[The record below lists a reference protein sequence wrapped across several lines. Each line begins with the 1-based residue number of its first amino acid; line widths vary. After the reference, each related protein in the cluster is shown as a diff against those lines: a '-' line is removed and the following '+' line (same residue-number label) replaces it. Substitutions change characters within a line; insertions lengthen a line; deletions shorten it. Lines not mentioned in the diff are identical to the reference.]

1 MISNDLEVIC
11 KTNGQEVKS
20 DVVESSAKEMSNNY
34 SGCTGSQKRS
44 A

>member
-11 KTNGQEVKS
+11 KTNGQEVMS
-20 DVVESSAKEMSNNY
+20 DVESSAKEMSNNY